1 MKVVVILFAAVFG
14 RNFQFFQNRDNSG
27 QNDTEK
33 QNIFHPRAAGQRWLQ
48 RIGLQLGIFKTQLE
62 GNVKEK
68 KFSSHFLKQLENNAE
83 FTSYL
88 DIFPSFLAL

>member
-1 MKVVVILFAAVFG
+1 MNYQQKYLRIGCKETFFDFYFVKMKVVVILFAAAFG
-14 RNFQFFQNRDNSG
+14 RNFQFFQNR

-62 GNVKEK
+62 G
-68 KFSSHFLKQLENNAE
+68 
-83 FTSYL
+83 
-88 DIFPSFLAL
+88 